1 MERDPMPEH
10 IETLKCEAT
19 PEQRREL
26 EAAWAEYVRSPPQL
40 VPVPEGSNVTTWEC
54 YKDYTGVRDDLAER
68 QVEMLV
74 ANIPADSTGVLIVKI
89 HGDYATQDYLDR
101 FGYAVRK
108 AVGDAVPQ
116 LTVMVVLEND
126 DQSFDFQLLTND
138 QLRDIGFKRVEPVPD
153 YLGITKDVV

>member
-1 MERDPMPEH
+1 MARNPMPEY

-26 EAAWAEYVRSPPQL
+26 EAAWAEYLKGPWQN
-40 VPVPEGSNVTTWEC
+40 VPLEVVP
-54 YKDYTGVRDDLAER
+54 DDPVER

-74 ANIPADSTGVLIVKI
+74 ANLPADSTGVLIVKI
-89 HGDYATQDYLDR
+89 YGDYATQDYLDR

-126 DQSFDFQLLTND
+126 GQSFDFQLLTND
-138 QLRDIGFKRVEPVPD
+138 QLRDIGFKKIEPVPD
-153 YLGITKDVV
+153 YLGITKGIV

>member
-10 IETLKCEAT
+10 IETLKCDAT

-26 EAAWAEYVRSPPQL
+26 EAAWAEYVKSPPQL

-54 YKDYTGVRDDLAER
+54 YKDYVGARDDPVR
-68 QVEMLV
+68 QVDMLV

-89 HGDYATQDYLDR
+89 HGDCIRQDVIDR
-101 FGYAVRK
+101 FGWSLR
-108 AVGDAVPQ
+108 Q
-116 LTVMVVLEND
+116 VVSAAGLSVSLLLVVDTDEAA
-126 DQSFDFQLLTND
+126 FDFQLLTNE